1 MPKGIGYFGSVIN
14 TAATRY
20 LDERGAAAFTGRRK
34 MGPLGERARNFLMS
48 GQPGGLR
55 ARGMQTAKRVMEFR
69 GRGLA
74 RVGDLPQGVYT
85 TSKRFKEG
93 RSTANPGELN
103 PQVGDIIGNV
113 KGLIIG
119 DARTGTVSP
128 RTRMSITANN
138 KVRYSV

>member
-1 MPKGIGYFGSVIN
+1 
-14 TAATRY
+14 
-20 LDERGAAAFTGRRK
+20 

-74 RVGDLPQGVYT
+74 RVGDLPQGAYT

-93 RSTANPGELN
+93 TSTAGPGGLN

-119 DARTGTVSP
+119 DAERVVSP
-128 RTRMSITANN
+128 RTRMSITTNN
-138 KVRYSV
+138 EVRYSV